1 MRLSINNGHILIKD
15 QEFIMVESLTN
26 LLKLGYSEKQVISSV
41 DTSIKQAMF
50 EELSDEERKWLSE
63 VLKNEMAKK
72 K

>member
-41 DTSIKQAMF
+41 DTSIKQSMF